1 MVLSPQ
7 LLSKAMEEEMATSQ
21 FSSLENPTVRDW
33 QAIVHRVTMSET
45 IWARTHTYTH
55 TLGYMLHR
63 WLLLSLY
70 REISI
75 LSVTLL
81 TFKEFLYL
89 GSIDLVIFHSSNWR
103 VLFYVCV
110 CVCVLSIVSVCYSKE
125 KCLVTKK
132 FMAHAFWYLFK
143 TCAMNWLHSLAFSGT
158 VWASSFIIDKYFK
171 TRGIYSEGP
180 KGSMCLLQK
189 WHVIK
194 NSRMKFQRKKG
205 YCT

>member
-1 MVLSPQ
+1 MQLVKNGFICFGNQSTKPQ
-7 LLSKAMEEEMATSQ
+7 DRADIHLRKLRSVTWTSLGQEDPLEEEMATSQ

-110 CVCVLSIVSVCYSKE
+110 CVFWALFQYVIQ
-125 KCLVTKK
+125 KK
-132 FMAHAFWYLFK
+132 SAL
-143 TCAMNWLHSLAFSGT
+143 
-158 VWASSFIIDKYFK
+158 
-171 TRGIYSEGP
+171 
-180 KGSMCLLQK
+180 
-189 WHVIK
+189 
-194 NSRMKFQRKKG
+194 
-205 YCT
+205 